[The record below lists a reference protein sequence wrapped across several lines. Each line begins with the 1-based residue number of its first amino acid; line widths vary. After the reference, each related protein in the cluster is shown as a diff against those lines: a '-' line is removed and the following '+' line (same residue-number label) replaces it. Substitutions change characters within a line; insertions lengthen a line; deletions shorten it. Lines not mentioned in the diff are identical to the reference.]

1 MKTPLDDSI
10 IKILMLI
17 SASFFAMLSFFPETP
32 ILLGITALLIG
43 LNFIFSLVELFR
55 KGTITSSL
63 ILLNIVQLALF
74 CLLFLLI
81 HDILGADNYTYADP
95 LKTPNWLDWVT
106 LVAVHVV
113 RAMDIVDFL
122 SDYNLF
128 QFQNVS
134 NASTLVG
141 ITLFAMHMMVDI
153 FIVGAIVMLLSRRRN
168 REQEPS
174 RFQKIIVWLG
184 EKLEWFMQFRLW
196 ILGGTF
202 GIIILVAI
210 TNAWPLRDWF
220 LWPLNEILRA
230 LDIGDLFEIFD
241 WQIHNIDMN
250 YKWGLI
256 ALAVFFRFLVSIYVL
271 GFANLLY
278 LKLLKGRGKT
288 VDELVELCFLPNLSE
303 PDKRIAVQ
311 ALIKHASQAVEPLMN
326 ALDDN
331 KSSDNRRIAIEIL
344 GEIGD
349 VALDAVPKL
358 VKALVDGNSG
368 VRWAAAVAL
377 NERIDPQWPQNE
389 NIIDVIPDIEKA
401 LLEADSQIR
410 RAAADTLGKIGPLAI
425 STLPSLVKSLV
436 DISSDVR
443 YAANNALKKIDPQWW
458 KNQSARNATNPLV
471 KAVDNY
477 SNVSRCAAAAITLE
491 KLDPQWLSSES
502 ASQALP
508 CLVKALATSYNA
520 EIGRAIAV
528 TLEKINP
535 KWPQSEGAFR
545 AIPYLIIALADSRES
560 VRSIATEALHKI
572 DPNAEKTVPSLVKAR
587 LGGNHELREI
597 AKESF
602 NALDK
607 VYPKWSENSATI
619 RTIPHLVLALIHKK
633 KDIRIAANEVL
644 TQIDLHWGHLK
655 AAHRVIPNLVKA
667 LGQNDNEIRCS
678 AIEALGKMGAAAAVT
693 VPYLIKAQKEINNEQ
708 VHWAIQSSLNQI
720 DPEGKYR
727 KQ

>member
-1 MKTPLDDSI
+1 MKLLLDESI

-32 ILLGITALLIG
+32 LLLGITALLIG
-43 LNFIFSLVELFR
+43 LNFILSLVELFR
-55 KGTITSSL
+55 KGTVTSSI

-81 HDILGADNYTYADP
+81 HDILGADNYTYSKP
-95 LKTPNWLDWVT
+95 PTWLDWVIF
-106 LVAVHVV
+106 VGVHVV

-122 SDYNLF
+122 SDYNIF
-128 QFQNVS
+128 HFQNVS

-141 ITLFAMHMMVDI
+141 VILFAMHMMVDI
-153 FIVGAIVMLLSRRRN
+153 FIVGAILMFLNRRSN
-168 REQEPS
+168 EEPS
-174 RFQKIIVWLG
+174 RLRKILAWFG
-184 EKLEWFMQFRLW
+184 EKIEWFMQFRLW
-196 ILGGTF
+196 ILTGTF

-210 TNAWPLRDWF
+210 TNSWPLRDWF

-241 WQIHNIDMN
+241 WQIHDIDMN

-256 ALAVFFRFLVSIYVL
+256 ALAVSFRFLVSVYVL
-271 GFANLLY
+271 GFANILY
-278 LKLLKGRGKT
+278 LKVLKGRGKT
-288 VDELVELCFLPNLSE
+288 VDELLELCFLPNLSE
-303 PDKRIAVQ
+303 QDKRIAVQ
-311 ALIKHASQAVEPLMN
+311 ALIKHASQAVEPLIK
-326 ALDDN
+326 ALDN
-331 KSSDNRRIAIEIL
+331 KNSDNRRIAIEIL
-344 GEIGD
+344 GEIGEE
-349 VALDAVPKL
+349 ALDAVPKL

-377 NERIDPQWPQNE
+377 NERIDPKWPQNE
-389 NIIDVIPDIEKA
+389 KIIDVIPEIEKG
-401 LLEADSQIR
+401 LLEADSMIR

-425 STLPSLVKSLV
+425 STIPSLVKSLV
-436 DISSDVR
+436 DTSSDVR
-443 YAANNALKKIDPQWW
+443 HAADNALKKIDPQWW
-458 KNQSARNATNPLV
+458 KNQSARSAITPLL

-477 SNVSRCAAAAITLE
+477 SNVSRCAAAAISLE
-491 KLDPQWLSSES
+491 KLAPQWLSSES
-502 ASQALP
+502 ASQAVP

-545 AIPYLIIALADSRES
+545 AIPYFIIALADSRES
-560 VRSIATEALHKI
+560 VRSLATEALHKI

-607 VYPKWSENSATI
+607 VYPKWSENPATI
-619 RTIPHLVLALIHKK
+619 RTIPHLVLALIHKNK
-633 KDIRIAANEVL
+633 EVRIAANEVL
-644 TQIDLHWGHLK
+644 NKIDLHWGHLK
-655 AAHRVIPNLVKA
+655 AAHRVIPNLVKT
-667 LGQNDNEIRCS
+667 LQGEHDNEIRCS

-693 VPYLIKAQKEINNEQ
+693 VPYLMKAQKEINNEQ
-708 VHWAIQSSLNQI
+708 VRWAIQSSLNQI

-727 KQ
+727 RQQ

>member
-1 MKTPLDDSI
+1 MKIRLDEGI
-10 IKILMLI
+10 VKILMLI
-17 SASFFAMLSFFPETP
+17 SASFFALLSFFPETP

-63 ILLNIVQLALF
+63 ILLNIIQLALF

-81 HDILGADNYTYADP
+81 HNILGADNYTYSEP
-95 LKTPNWLDWVT
+95 PNLLDWVI

-122 SDYNLF
+122 SDYNIF
-128 QFQNVS
+128 FFQNVS

-141 ITLFAMHMMVDI
+141 ITLFAMHLMVDI
-153 FIVGAIVMLLSRRRN
+153 FIVGAIVMLLSRRRS

-174 RFQKIIVWLG
+174 HFQKIMAWLG
-184 EKLEWFMQFRLW
+184 EKLEWFMNFRIW
-196 ILGGTF
+196 ILGGTV

-210 TNAWPLRDWF
+210 TNAWPMRDWF

-241 WQIHNIDMN
+241 WQIHDIDMD
-250 YKWGLI
+250 YKWNLI
-256 ALAVFFRFLVSIYVL
+256 ALAVFFRLLVSVYVL

-288 VDELVELCFLPNLSE
+288 VDELVELCLSPNLSE
-303 PDKRIAVQ
+303 QDKKIAIQ
-311 ALIKHASQAVEPLMN
+311 ALTKHASQAVHPLIN
-326 ALDDN
+326 ALDN
-331 KSSDNRRIAIEIL
+331 KNSDNRRIAIEIL
-344 GEIGD
+344 GEIGEE
-349 VALDAVPKL
+349 ASDAVPKL

-368 VRWAAAVAL
+368 VRSAASVAL
-377 NERIDPQWPQNE
+377 NERIDPQWSQND
-389 NIIDVIPDIEKA
+389 NIIDVIPFIEKK
-401 LLEADSQIR
+401 LLEADSLIR
-410 RAAADTLGKIGPLAI
+410 RAAAETLGEIGQSAI
-425 STLPSLVKSLV
+425 KTIPSLVKSLV
-436 DISSDVR
+436 DTSNEVR
-443 YAANNALKKIDPQWW
+443 RAADNALKKIDAQWW
-458 KNQSARNATNPLV
+458 KNKFAQNATTPLV

-491 KLDPQWLSSES
+491 KLDPQWLSSDS

-520 EIGRAIAV
+520 EISRAIAV

-535 KWPQSEGAFR
+535 KWSQSEGAFR
-545 AIPYLIIALADSRES
+545 AIPYFVIALADSRES
-560 VRSIATEALHKI
+560 IHDIATEALHKI

-587 LGGNHELREI
+587 LGGNHELQEI

-602 NALDK
+602 NALNK
-607 VYPKWSENSATI
+607 VYPKWSENPATI

-633 KDIRIAANEVL
+633 KDIRTAANEVL

-655 AAHRVIPNLVKA
+655 AAHRVIPNLVKT
-667 LGQNDNEIRCS
+667 LGQNDNEIRCC